1 MTAVPYIQ
9 KAGFLTKNAK
19 NPVLWKNAAEDA
31 ILGKKGRRCED
42 GNETD
47 DWGTPER
54 PARRT

>member
-1 MTAVPYIQ
+1 MAAVPYIQ

-42 GNETD
+42 GNEID
-47 DWGTPER
+47 DW
-54 PARRT
+54 